1 MQRDL
6 DISTFKSLCEKYGEV
21 CERNEGSESRK
32 LIEKDLKEL
41 VSHYENDAKF
51 MKTIERSDNKNV
63 QNVVELFKNEDL
75 SKEQTE
81 PSRGFER

>member
-1 MQRDL
+1 MP
-6 DISTFKSLCEKYGEV
+6 IHKC
-21 CERNEGSESRK
+21 NEGSESRK

-51 MKTIERSDNKNV
+51 MKTIERSDNKNI
-63 QNVVELFKNEDL
+63 QMVVDLFKNEDL
-75 SKEQTE
+75 SKEQAE

>member
-1 MQRDL
+1 MPIRKYNEIQ
-6 DISTFKSLCEKYGEV
+6 TSLRSKRLCQKYEA
-21 CERNEGSESRK
+21 RQ

-51 MKTIERSDNKNV
+51 MKTIELSDNKNI
-63 QNVVELFKNEDL
+63 QMVVDLFKNEDL
-75 SKEQTE
+75 SKEQAE